1 MKKVVLVTDGACI
14 GNPGPGGWACI
25 LRYQQHK
32 RELFGCEPA
41 TTNNRMELL
50 AVIEGLEALK
60 EPCEVAVVTDS
71 EYVKKGI
78 TEWLPKW
85 KERGWKKSAKG
96 KSGGQA
102 VRNRDLWEE
111 LDKATQAHTIAWEW
125 VRGHAGHKDN
135 SRCDQ
140 LALRAAKLQIS
151 SRSSEASKLPR
162 AIP

>member
-1 MKKVVLVTDGACI
+1 
-14 GNPGPGGWACI
+14 
-25 LRYQQHK
+25 
-32 RELFGCEPA
+32 
-41 TTNNRMELL
+41 MELL
-50 AVIEGLEALK
+50 AVIEGLKALK

-102 VRNRDLWEE
+102 VRNQDLWEE
-111 LDKATQAHTIAWEW
+111 LDRASQAHTITWEW

-140 LALRAAKLQIS
+140 LALRAAKLQIA
-151 SRSSEASKLPR
+151 SRSSRVEAAASQRPLRP
-162 AIP
+162 